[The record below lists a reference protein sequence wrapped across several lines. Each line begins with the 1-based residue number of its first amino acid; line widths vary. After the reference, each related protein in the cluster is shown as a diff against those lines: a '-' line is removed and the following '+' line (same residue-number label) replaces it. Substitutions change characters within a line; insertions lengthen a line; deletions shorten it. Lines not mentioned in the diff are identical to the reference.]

1 VKNFTDYYKTLHV
14 NKDASYEQIKR
25 SFRDLAKEWHPDA
38 QKHNRDE
45 ATKKFAEISAAY
57 EILSDPEKRRKYDLF
72 RDFSYGFSSFRGT
85 QSTNTGNFTHE
96 KEWEDLARW
105 FQDIYEKHLNRLQR
119 KANVLLRRIQRGF
132 IGAAIGLSIG
142 LVFRGAAIPLMVLG
156 WIFGYYL
163 MRGNE

>member
-1 VKNFTDYYKTLHV
+1 MKNFIDYYKTLKV

-38 QKHNRDE
+38 QKHSRED

-57 EILSDPEKRRKYDLF
+57 EILSDPEKRRKYDIY
-72 RDFSYGFSSFRGT
+72 RNYSYGFSSSRGSQRMHT
-85 QSTNTGNFTHE
+85 GDFTNQ
-96 KEWEDLARW
+96 KEWDDLARW
-105 FQDIYEKHLNRLQR
+105 FQDIYEKHLNRLQG
-119 KANVLLRRIQRGF
+119 KVNVLLRRIQRGF

-142 LVFRGAAIPLMVLG
+142 IVFRGAAIPLMVLG

-163 MRGNE
+163 TRGKE